1 MPSNLQFHN
10 PLVRCCQ
17 AGEVSVNMQLML
29 YVKSQTA
36 AEKKLMKIITTSE
49 EFVFDAWD
57 QQYY

>member
-36 AEKKLMKIITTSE
+36 ADKITYE
-49 EFVFDAWD
+49 NYNN
-57 QQYY
+57 Q